1 MTSNKGIARTK
12 KISKLIKILIN
23 GDSFEKEK
31 AMEKILSNPT
41 PEAVED
47 VIRLLYLSETV
58 VRMFAVDILKRIG
71 HLNIQAIIKL
81 LDDENEDVAIYACEI
96 LYDIKQKEAVPYL
109 IRKLKEDS
117 RVNVRNT
124 ACIALGEIG
133 DESAVDTLIEV
144 LRDDE
149 WVEFSAIQS
158 LGKIGSKK
166 AVAPLLDI
174 FENRDEVTSFIACEV
189 LMGIG
194 DVQIVD
200 RVMSVLKSWDKK
212 KRSDYIRIVLEEEN
226 ETTFHKMREKMEEE
240 LFEHLLSII
249 KNEDKR
255 SIKILKAIAEFKNIV
270 ACDVILDTFK
280 NLTPDDDDYYERLKI
295 FADLSDVW
303 SGHAEQMLDKE
314 EGCTLSFIK
323 ACAMSKTKIKES
335 LLLEK
340 LLNSSIEVKREIVKN
355 IPVIVDGNGFSI
367 IKKAMEDNDGHIKGD
382 AVSVIG
388 SIGAKEFMDK
398 VTEVAKK
405 GFFDMRQKALR
416 TLFKLDRESMFKII
430 DEFVNE
436 GTNDDK
442 KLYLSIAP
450 FLKSEDN
457 YVYVERLISDTDDG
471 VRKATIN
478 ILGRFL
484 DDIRYMELF
493 KKILNGAVVPH
504 EALKIIKERK
514 LVDFRDMLINIF
526 LQPKSDLWTRYYS
539 LMALGAFNDPTLLNV
554 FLDGLKDD
562 NSLIKIGSLKAL
574 SNLDDRSLLDFVR
587 PLTESPDE
595 DVRSAAQNVIE
606 KLEGI

>member
-1 MTSNKGIARTK
+1 MSSKKNVSRTK
-12 KISKLIKILIN
+12 KISKLIDILIS

-96 LYDIKQKEAVPYL
+96 LCDIKQKDAVQYL
-109 IRKLKEDS
+109 IKKLREDN

-166 AVAPLLDI
+166 AIVPLFDI
-174 FENRDEVTSFIACEV
+174 FEHSDTVTSLIACEV
-189 LMGIG
+189 LIG
-194 DVQIVD
+194 LGDIQIID
-200 RVMSVLKSWDKK
+200 RVIDILKAWDKK
-212 KRSDYIRIVLEEEN
+212 KRGDYIKIVLEEEN
-226 ETTFHKMREKMEEE
+226 EVTFHIMRERMEEE

-249 KNEDKR
+249 KHEDKK
-255 SIKILKAIAEFKNIV
+255 SIKILKTIAEFKNIT

-280 NLTPDDDDYYERLKI
+280 NVSPDDDDYYERLKI

-303 SGHAEQMLDKE
+303 SGYAEQMLEKDE
-314 EGCTLSFIK
+314 ACVLSFIK

-335 LLLEK
+335 ILLET
-340 LLNSSIEVKREIVKN
+340 LLNSSMEVKREIVKN

-367 IKKAMEDNDGHIKGD
+367 IKEAMEDSDGHIKGD

-398 VTEVAKK
+398 VTEVAKN
-405 GFFDMRQKALR
+405 GFYDMRLKALR
-416 TLFKLDRESMFKII
+416 TLLRLDRENMLKII

-436 GTNDDK
+436 GTKDDK
-442 KLYLSIAP
+442 KLYLSVAP
-450 FLKSEDN
+450 FLKHEDN
-457 YVYVERLISDTDDG
+457 YAYVEKLLYDADEG
-471 VRKATIN
+471 VRKTAIN
-478 ILGRFL
+478 VLGRFL
-484 DDIRYMELF
+484 DDIRYMALF
-493 KKILNGAVVPH
+493 KRILNNDAIPH

-514 LVDFRDMLINIF
+514 LVDFRDMLISIF
-526 LQPKSDLWTRYYS
+526 LKPENDLWTRYYA
-539 LMALGAFNDPTLLNV
+539 LMALGAFEDYTLLDV
-554 FLDGLKDD
+554 FLGGLKDE

-574 SNLDDRSLLDFVR
+574 SNLNDRGVLEFVR
-587 PLTESPDE
+587 PLTESADE
-595 DVRSAAQNVIE
+595 DVRSTAEGVVE
-606 KLEGI
+606 RLEGI